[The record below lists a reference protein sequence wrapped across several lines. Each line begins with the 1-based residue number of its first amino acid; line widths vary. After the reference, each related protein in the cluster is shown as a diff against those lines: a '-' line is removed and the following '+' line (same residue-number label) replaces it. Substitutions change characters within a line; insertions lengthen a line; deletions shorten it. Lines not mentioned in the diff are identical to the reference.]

1 MEFLTINRH
10 TGTGPT
16 AESAKG
22 FIDHLLPYPELNIFN
37 AYFQIQGYPQY
48 FDKANGPAE
57 EEKLK
62 SIFNYKEFRPL
73 SLFNVNTKD
82 KLKVNKFFQ

>member
-1 MEFLTINRH
+1 M
-10 TGTGPT
+10 
-16 AESAKG
+16 
-22 FIDHLLPYPELNIFN
+22 LPYPELNIFN
-37 AYFQIQGYPQY
+37 AYFHIQGHPQY

-73 SLFNVNTKD
+73 SLFTVNTKD
-82 KLKVNKFFQ
+82 KLKVNKFFYHKRSNYNSRNTQHLLKNLC